1 MMELGTFAKN
11 SREEIRLTLDTFK
24 GAELVNIRVW
34 YRDEGG
40 DYRPSKKGVAFKL
53 DLLPQ
58 VIAALHKALKGGEA

>member
-1 MMELGTFAKN
+1 MELGTFAKN

-24 GAELVNIRVW
+24 GVELVNIRVW
-34 YRDEGG
+34 YRGDDG

-58 VIAALHKALKGGEA
+58 VIAALHKAQKGGEA